1 MHIAISHLINGT
13 RQGTASQAAE
23 KIGLG
28 REMGRAFDK
37 RF

>member
-1 MHIAISHLINGT
+1 MIHPDD
-13 RQGTASQAAE
+13 RQDVTMLLAKQVAE

>member
-1 MHIAISHLINGT
+1 VEALRAMVFLSRL
-13 RQGTASQAAE
+13 SQAAE